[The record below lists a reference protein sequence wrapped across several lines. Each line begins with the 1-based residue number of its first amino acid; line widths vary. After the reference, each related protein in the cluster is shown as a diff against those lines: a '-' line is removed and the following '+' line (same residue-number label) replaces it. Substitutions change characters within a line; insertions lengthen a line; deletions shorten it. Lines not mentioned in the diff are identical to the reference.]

1 MLRTLAALLILGNV
15 LFFGWT
21 QAWFVPHWPPPRHAE
36 REPERLAAQVRPEA
50 VTVLPPR
57 AALAALSAARA
68 AALQCLEAGPLGEAE
83 IATAEAVLSAAQL
96 PAGRWT
102 LDAVPQP
109 PGWLVFGGRYAEA
122 ELRAVRE
129 DELRKLGIAFEP
141 AGAGPVPAALA
152 PGLVLSRHAT
162 REAAEAALAA
172 VTATAGARLRGV
184 RVVQLP
190 PPPLRQWLRLVQLEP
205 ELADK
210 LRALPASDVAG
221 GFRPCA
227 AARP

>member
-1 MLRTLAALLILGNV
+1 MLRAVAALLMLGNL

-21 QAWFVPHWPPPRHAE
+21 HAWFAPHWLPPRHAE

-57 AALAALSAARA
+57 AASAALSAARA
-68 AALQCLEAGPLGEAE
+68 AALQCLEAGPMGEPE
-83 IATAEAVLSAAQL
+83 IAAAEAVLTAAQL
-96 PAGRWT
+96 PPGRWT
-102 LDAVPQP
+102 LDAVPRP
-109 PGWLVFGGRYAEA
+109 PGWLLFGGRYAEA
-122 ELRAVRE
+122 ELRQVRE

-141 AGAGPVPAALA
+141 AGAGPVPAALS
-152 PGLVLSRHAT
+152 PGLVLSRHAS

-172 VTATAGARLRGV
+172 ASATGGARLRGL

-190 PPPLRQWLRLVQLEP
+190 PPPLKQWLRLAQLEP